1 MCLPR
6 LEFQQG
12 YIRRDV
18 LEHGLDREPDA
29 KRGGL
34 NADRIGEQPDA
45 AVEPHL
51 DHRVR
56 HVETIEVASV
66 KNTPRLDDAG
76 RCDRM
81 PLGCLRAALRAEPRG
96 GKTTCAAIPAALDA
110 HLAMAQRPPERLV
123 RSIDGRQKPHDGSLP

>member
-6 LEFQQG
+6 LELQQG

-18 LEHGLDREPDA
+18 LERGLDGEPDGR
-29 KRGGL
+29 RGGL
-34 NADRIGEQPDA
+34 NADRIGKQPDA

-56 HVETIEVASV
+56 HVETIEVGSV
-66 KNTPRLDDAG
+66 KNAPRLDDAG
-76 RCDRM
+76 RRDRM

-96 GKTTCAAIPAALDA
+96 GKPTSAAIPAALDA
-110 HLAMAQRPPERLV
+110 HLATAPRPPERLA
-123 RSIDGRQKPHDGSLP
+123 RSTHRRPEP